1 MKNALLLSAA
11 ILSLGI
17 SVSGPAKAQAEPD
30 FSTAVNLLNLFQ
42 KQCLNTFPDF
52 SAIRA
57 QAIRDNWVVGP
68 LAGRKPV
75 SWAVNEGA
83 DNFSLMIVDSP
94 AASTQ
99 KCEVWGKASEVTT
112 VGVFNGLYKE
122 NFKAYRT
129 NAPENSWN
137 TPNGLITIQQANDER
152 TAVILTK

>member
-11 ILSLGI
+11 ILTLGI
-17 SVSGPAKAQAEPD
+17 SVSGPAKSQAEPD
-30 FSTAVNLLNLFQ
+30 FNTAVNLLNLFQ

-57 QAIRDNWVVGP
+57 EAVQNNWVVGP

-99 KCEVWGKASEVTT
+99 KCEVWGKASEQTT
-112 VGVFNGLYKE
+112 VGVFNGLYKDG
-122 NFKAYRT
+122 FRAHRT
-129 NAPENSWN
+129 SAPENSWM
-137 TPNGLITIQQANDER
+137 TPNGLVTIQQANDGR